1 MASAGTSSRPCPQLP
16 DSGTFAL
23 EVCGHAIRLSR
34 VYPDQPLRRPQS
46 HRPTIMVQRERD
58 WRGEGPGWVL
68 AVRAGFRGEVLEL
81 GLERRCS
88 QGVKWGQAGLSQTPP
103 PCKPLSCRDRWP
115 SWIPGTR
122 PANVQPSGHRAGCAC
137 LPPTGSAH
145 AAGCSPKART
155 EVTKWQ
161 AGDKL
166 KSPAGFSETHAGL
179 GQHHGPLRRQ
189 AHPARGEPPLGNHG
203 SRPRP
208 MPGVGSVAQ
217 AGSPRKPNEDQ
228 AGESRSR
235 RPAGCAEALGPPR
248 AAWGP
253 PSAGGKRETDPLA
266 GHCSLALFS
275 HGAARSDRGAPPG
288 ARGRVRGHQSCRG
301 LPTEGARAPRALI
314 HSLSGP
320 LAACLPRPL
329 PRLQDT
335 HAQLGASHSLPPRAE
350 PPPASARGAPHPC
363 PGLILHAPP
372 RPGRGRPHVVP
383 LFAPFQR
390 LPPATGIKSR
400 PAPLPAGRQAHVSQ
414 AWRPR
419 PPSRSPA
426 GPASSPPPQAPCRG
440 VST

>member
-34 VYPDQPLRRPQS
+34 VYPDQPLGRPQS

-161 AGDKL
+161 ACDKL
-166 KSPAGFSETHAGL
+166 KSPAGF
-179 GQHHGPLRRQ
+179 
-189 AHPARGEPPLGNHG
+189 
-203 SRPRP
+203 
-208 MPGVGSVAQ
+208 
-217 AGSPRKPNEDQ
+217 
-228 AGESRSR
+228 
-235 RPAGCAEALGPPR
+235 
-248 AAWGP
+248 
-253 PSAGGKRETDPLA
+253 
-266 GHCSLALFS
+266 
-275 HGAARSDRGAPPG
+275 
-288 ARGRVRGHQSCRG
+288 
-301 LPTEGARAPRALI
+301 
-314 HSLSGP
+314 
-320 LAACLPRPL
+320 
-329 PRLQDT
+329 
-335 HAQLGASHSLPPRAE
+335 
-350 PPPASARGAPHPC
+350 
-363 PGLILHAPP
+363 
-372 RPGRGRPHVVP
+372 
-383 LFAPFQR
+383 
-390 LPPATGIKSR
+390 
-400 PAPLPAGRQAHVSQ
+400 
-414 AWRPR
+414 
-419 PPSRSPA
+419 
-426 GPASSPPPQAPCRG
+426 
-440 VST
+440 